1 MVVEDEDEDSFD
13 TEWKSD
19 RVLLITP
26 KAENVDKKDK
36 NSKPFYTVIFFCGMT
51 ETCKM
56 YLKYYEE
63 LERAKSRI
71 PFEKKYDFGPL
82 GTKRF

>member
-19 RVLLITP
+19 RVLIITP
-26 KAENVDKKDK
+26 KSENVEKK
-36 NSKPFYTVIFFCGMT
+36 SMPLYTVIFFCGMT

-63 LERAKSRI
+63 LECAKSRI